1 MIINAGISE
10 VIVKTDNDLGY
21 RVINVQDWI
30 ENDELLERKN
40 NLLER
45 LKNN

>member
-10 VIVKTDNDLGY
+10 VVVKTDNNLGY
-21 RVINVQDWI
+21 RVINVQDWV

-40 NLLER
+40 NLLEGR
-45 LKNN
+45 